1 MPSDEDQ
8 VIAAAR
14 ARGRALVA
22 RDVADLRSLLHPAF
36 GWVSHPGEIFDRD
49 RYIAANTARGGT
61 HWIDQRLADPR
72 VTVVGTTAILQCTV
86 TDVIRAAEGGEQR
99 LRMLMTQTW
108 VRDAGR
114 WRCLAGHAGPR
125 LESRPPGPA

>member
-36 GWVSHPGEIFDRD
+36 GWVSHHGEVFDRD
-49 RYIAANTARGGT
+49 RYITANTARGGT
-61 HWIDQRLADPR
+61 HWIDQQLAYPH
-72 VTVVGTTAILQCTV
+72 VTIVGSTAILRCTV
-86 TDVIRAAEGGEQR
+86 TDVIRAVDREQR

-108 VRDAGR
+108 IRDTGR
-114 WRCLAGHAGPR
+114 WRCVAGHAGPR
-125 LESRPPGPA
+125 LD